1 MVGKGGMGSRR
12 DGKVKSHNQ
21 AKNGIKKAEE
31 NREVGKEEGREAGWR
46 VGRRDI
52 KRGRGANK

>member
-21 AKNGIKKAEE
+21 AKRNQEGRRKSEGGERGRKRSRMEG
-31 NREVGKEEGREAGWR
+31 GKERHKEGQ
-46 VGRRDI
+46 
-52 KRGRGANK
+52 RG

>member
-21 AKNGIKKAEE
+21 AKTESRRQKKI
-31 NREVGKEEGREAGWR
+31 RRWRKRKEEKQDGRWEGET
-46 VGRRDI
+46 
-52 KRGRGANK
+52 

>member
-1 MVGKGGMGSRR
+1 MGSRR

-21 AKNGIKKAEE
+21 ANW
-31 NREVGKEEGREAGWR
+31 EVGKEEGREAGWR